1 MRFREIIDAEQN
13 FRFNIVG
20 LKPETEHT
28 ISLGDVDV
36 SGSVKQEGKILGQ
49 TLRTDINGVLDFTYY
64 YSPTIDATSV
74 LKAAAADK
82 EMISGVK
89 SLTITS
95 PDNTSKVETYIAPP
109 ASILNEIRIGGMD
122 SIGTTIGSVRLP
134 PITVPPAA
142 PIFDSSKD
150 YDYIQTFYADPE
162 KVNRS
167 PTVSVSSIELFF
179 KAKPDKTRNAS
190 GKPSP
195 GVTVRICE
203 VRNDEP
209 VLNSTYPEIARA
221 EFDDINAFSDASF
234 GTVFSFNRPVL
245 LETGRSYGVVIV
257 CDDPGFVLWENVAG
271 DNFVGTAVPSPG
283 SNLVKD
289 GRLFRFTNANQFRAL
304 NDRDLK
310 FTINI
315 EQYIANTASIAFRNN
330 DMEFLTVA
338 TQSGKFLGGEYVWQR
353 VANDSGTVAMTAGS
367 RFVRANTANFTTSS
381 VVAGDRIV
389 LWSNTSYQ
397 QLVTVESVTNATHF
411 ATTTD
416 IVVTNTAANWM
427 RPPSGV
433 VHEHDFPKR
442 KLVLRDSNA
451 NTTVKFAANANVLT
465 GEDSRKTATIASIDF
480 ISADR
485 VKIRADLIS
494 PSIATVSAILTAA
507 YFDGSATIFDIAKSE
522 EVKINNRAMYNIKQY
537 DGRILSRS
545 IEVDNAALAEFELLD
560 DSTYVIDR
568 KSLVV
573 NANFNVASTNTNL
586 FTSPVIQGNVF
597 IFVSK
602 NIISNTYTA
611 LDANSVVIDTEVA
624 GNGTALARHITKK
637 VTFANNKFAEDV
649 RMYMTAYRPA
659 NTDIKVYVRL
669 HNPADP
675 EAFDDKAWSPLE
687 YKDSATRFS
696 SSDDENDF
704 IEYELG
710 LPQYSESANVLPGTF
725 TTQLSNAVI
734 TAAGV
739 NPTSFV
745 ANNDLVKVYNP
756 LIPED
761 YVVGVVVNANTTSI
775 TLGDAIANNNLVG
788 NGFKVDRLKYYHA
801 AFNNI
806 TTDNVARYY
815 STSMTEYD
823 KFNAMQIKIVLLS
836 DASYVTPKVDAISVI
851 GVSA

>member
-1 MRFREIIDAEQN
+1 MRFIDAEQD

-36 SGSVKQEGKILGQ
+36 SAVTKQDGKVLGQ
-49 TLRTDINGVLDFTYY
+49 TLKTDMNGVLDFTYY
-64 YSPTIDATSV
+64 YKPTVDPVTP
-74 LKAAAADK
+74 LRAAAADK
-82 EMISGVK
+82 EMITGVK

-95 PDNTSKVETYIAPP
+95 PDNSSRVETYITPP
-109 ASILNEIRIGGMD
+109 MAILNEIKVGGGD
-122 SIGTTIGSVRLP
+122 VTGAGLGTTSLA
-134 PITVPPAA
+134 PITIPPAS
-142 PIFDSSKD
+142 PVFDTSKD

-167 PTVSVSSIELFF
+167 PTICVTSVELFF
-179 KAKPDKTRNAS
+179 KAKPDRTRNAS

-195 GVTVRICE
+195 GVTVRLCE

-209 VLNSTYPEIARA
+209 VLGSTYPEIARA

-234 GTVFSFNRPVL
+234 GSVFSFNRPVI
-245 LETGRSYGVVIV
+245 LETGRSYGIVVIS
-257 CDDPGFVLWENVAG
+257 DDPGYVLWENVAG
-271 DNFVGTAVPSPG
+271 DNLVGTAIPSPG

-310 FTINI
+310 FSIRVS
-315 EQYIANTASIAFRNN
+315 QYISNTASVAYRN
-330 DMEFLTVA
+330 DDLEFFTI
-338 TQSGKFLGGEYVWQR
+338 TGQTGNFLGGEYVWQE
-353 VANDSGTVAMTAGS
+353 VANDSGTVVMTAGDKFIRS
-367 RFVRANTANFTTSS
+367 NTANFTTSA

-397 QLVTVESVTNATHF
+397 QHVTVESVTNATHL
-411 ATTTD
+411 
-416 IVVTNTAANWM
+416 VVTSNVVLTNTAASWM

-433 VHEHDFPKR
+433 VHVHDYPKR
-442 KLVLRDSNA
+442 RLVLRQSNA
-451 NTTVKFAANANVLT
+451 NTTLKFAANSNILR
-465 GEDSRKTATIASIDF
+465 GEDSRVSATISSIDF
-480 ISADR
+480 VSADR
-485 VKIRADLIS
+485 AKIRADVIT
-494 PSIATVSAILTAA
+494 PSIATVTAKLTAA
-507 YFDGSATIFDIAKSE
+507 YWNGSAVVFDLSKSE
-522 EVKINNRAMYNIKQY
+522 TIKLNNREMFNIKQY

-545 IEVDNAALAEFELLD
+545 VEVDNSSLAEYELLD
-560 DSTYVIDR
+560 SSTYVVNR

-573 NANFNVASTNTNL
+573 NTDFATATSNVNL
-586 FTSPVIQGNVF
+586 FASPIIQGNVTL
-597 IFVSK
+597 FVSK
-602 NIISNTYTA
+602 NHISNTYTTT
-611 LDANSVVIDTEVA
+611 DANSVTIDTEVA
-624 GNGTALARHITKK
+624 GAGRALARHVTKK

-649 RMYMTAYRPA
+649 RVFLTAYRPA

-669 HNPADP
+669 HNPTDP

-710 LPQYSESANVLPGTF
+710 LPQYSESANVLPGSF
-725 TTQLSNAVI
+725 TTQISNAVLV
-734 TAAGV
+734 AAGV
-739 NPTSFV
+739 NPTTYV
-745 ANNDLVKVYNP
+745 ANNDLVKIYNP
-756 LIPED
+756 LIPQD

-775 TLGDAIANNNLVG
+775 TLGDSIANNNLVG
-788 NGFKVDRLKYYHA
+788 NGFKVDRLKYYSA

-815 STSMTEYD
+815 SSSMIEYD
-823 KFNAMQIKIVLLS
+823 KFNAMQIKIVLLA
-836 DASYVTPKVDAISVI
+836 DNSYLSPKVDAISVI